1 MKQILTDSEFDTR
14 MYPSDWRYS
23 AAIVG
28 LIKYFTNRNINYR
41 IEKHYIEYNQADIT
55 EDSYFDF
62 ACEYYQDIM
71 KYKKILNFLEGKESF
86 TPDEVKAGKA
96 IIKDCM
102 STYMKT
108 ILAGLDFNGTN
119 AQAIIDVIK
128 KNEKNIQKI
137 TFNNAKNMYANF
149 CNANSTSNPDAIK
162 VFSDEKPQNTSCRLL
177 GYYTDIK
184 KKKKSVS
191 YNFNSDTYDSYDE
204 NEFAFIPFA
213 FSLGPRPIFVNNN
226 FSISALREINDKVQ
240 ELNEEKKPS
249 SLENLIKI
257 YREASDNNLTN
268 FNVEIIVKYNPK
280 YNEPE
285 KGFFKTF
292 ILNKRAINIFQN
304 AKMLPFLYSYKDDI
318 TDEVSITFFDIFDK
332 IINGVQVD
340 DMIIKNIKKRYGNA
354 NYPPSLA
361 KIKALIEINYYLYG
375 GKNMDKQQ
383 KAAYGAAREV
393 ATVLGRK
400 NALNKIATYRNAL
413 TNAMAINNQKKVLDT
428 LTKIS
433 IYTGVNISF
442 IYDIIEN
449 FEDNK
454 NLVYTFIMALEN
466 DNYEKNTENNNQ

>member
-1 MKQILTDSEFDTR
+1 MKQLLTEGKFDTR

-28 LIKYFTNRNINYR
+28 LIKYFNKYD
-41 IEKHYIEYNQADIT
+41 IEYKQTKHYIEYNQADII
-55 EDSYFDF
+55 EEKYFDF
-62 ACEYYQDIM
+62 ACEYYQENM
-71 KYKKILNFLEGKESF
+71 KYKKILAFLEGKESF
-86 TPDEVKAGKA
+86 TSDEIKTGKN
-96 IIKDCM
+96 IIKDCT

-108 ILAGLDFNGTN
+108 ILSGLDFDGTN
-119 AQAIIDVIK
+119 ARDIIDAIK
-128 KNEKNIQKI
+128 ANERNIQKI
-137 TFNNAKNMYANF
+137 TFNNAKNLYANF

-177 GYYTDIK
+177 GYYTDIG

-191 YNFNSDTYDSYDE
+191 YNFNADTYDSYDE
-204 NEFAFIPFA
+204 NEFAFVPFA
-213 FSLGPRPIFVNNN
+213 FSLGTRPIFVNNN
-226 FSISALREINDKVQ
+226 FSIPALIEINNKVQ
-240 ELNEEKKPS
+240 ALNEEKKPT

-257 YREASDNNLTN
+257 YKEASKEELTN

-280 YNEPE
+280 YTEPE
-285 KGFFKTF
+285 KGYFKTF
-292 ILNKRAINIFQN
+292 ILNERAVNVFQN
-304 AKMLPFLYSYKDDI
+304 AKMLPFLYSYKEDI
-318 TDEVSITFFDIFDK
+318 TEEVSITFFDIFDK
-332 IINGVQVD
+332 IINGVRVD
-340 DMIIKNIKKRYGNA
+340 DMILRNIKKRYGNA

-375 GKNMDKQQ
+375 GKDMDKQQ
-383 KAAYGAAREV
+383 KSAYGAAREV
-393 ATVLGRK
+393 ATVLGKK

-413 TNAMAINNQKKVLDT
+413 TNAMAINNQKKVFDT

-442 IYDIIEN
+442 IYTLIEN

-466 DNYEKNTENNNQ
+466 DNYEKNTENNN